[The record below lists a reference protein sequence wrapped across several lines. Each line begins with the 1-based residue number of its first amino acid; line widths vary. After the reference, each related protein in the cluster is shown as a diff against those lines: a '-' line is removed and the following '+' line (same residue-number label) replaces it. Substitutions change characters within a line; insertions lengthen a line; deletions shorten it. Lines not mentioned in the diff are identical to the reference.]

1 MELQQSIE
9 IARPPA
15 DVYEF
20 VATGHAEN
28 HPRWD
33 PAISDMRQ
41 ETPGPVAVG
50 TEFSLDRKMMGRKT
64 PMRIRITKMDPPRE
78 LDFDVTG
85 PMPMHMVMLMEPV
98 EEGATSLTMRFNAQP
113 SGLWRVME
121 PMMRAQMGKEMGRVQ
136 LRIKEMVE
144 RG

>member
-1 MELQQSIE
+1 MDLDQTIA

-15 DVYEF
+15 DVYAF
-20 VATGHAEN
+20 VATDHATN

-64 PMRIRITKMDPPRE
+64 PMRIRVTKLDPERE
-78 LDFDVTG
+78 LDFEVTG
-85 PMPMHMVMLMEPV
+85 PMQMRMVMLMEPTG
-98 EEGATSLTMRFNAQP
+98 EGETNFTMRFRAEP
-113 SGLWRVME
+113 RGLSRVME
-121 PMMRAQMGKEMGRVQ
+121 PMMRVQMGKEMGRTL
-136 LRIKEMVE
+136 LRIKEMIE
-144 RG
+144 SS

>member
-1 MELQQSIE
+1 MELQQTIE

-15 DVYEF
+15 DVYAF
-20 VATGHAEN
+20 VATDHEKN

-41 ETPGPVAVG
+41 QTPGPVAVG
-50 TEFSLDRKMMGRKT
+50 TEFTLDRKMMGRKT
-64 PMRIRITKMDPPRE
+64 PMTIRITKMDPPRK
-78 LDFDVTG
+78 LDFQVNG
-85 PMPMHMVMLMEPV
+85 PMPMEMVMRMEPSG
-98 EEGATSLTMRFNAQP
+98 EGATSLTMHFNAQP

-121 PMMRAQMGKEMGRVQ
+121 PMMRMQMGKEMGRVQ

-144 RG
+144 SK

>member
-1 MELQQSIE
+1 MELQQTIE

-15 DVYEF
+15 DVYAF
-20 VATGHAEN
+20 VATEHAKN

-64 PMRIRITKMDPPRE
+64 PMRIRVTKMDPTRE
-78 LDFDVTG
+78 LDFEVTG
-85 PMPMHMVMLMEPV
+85 PMQMDMAMLMEPTG
-98 EEGATSLTMRFNAQP
+98 EGRTSFTMRFRAQP
-113 SGLWRVME
+113 SGFWRVME
-121 PMMRAQMGKEMGRVQ
+121 PMMRMQMGKEMGRVQ

-144 RG
+144 SG